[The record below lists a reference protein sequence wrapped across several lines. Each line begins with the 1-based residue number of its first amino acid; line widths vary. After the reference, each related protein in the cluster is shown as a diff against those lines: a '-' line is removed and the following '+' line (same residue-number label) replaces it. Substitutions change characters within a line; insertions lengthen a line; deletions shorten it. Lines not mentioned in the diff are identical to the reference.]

1 MDDKLN
7 RYLGNKSLEEL
18 GTLRGLVS
26 SICRDYDNS
35 LVNYATMNDDR
46 SFTKMTKDKIKELEE
61 ENKRLRKTVVMQEM
75 EYNQLLKSY
84 NRLAKE
90 LEEAKANR
98 SPFTIFKK

>member
-1 MDDKLN
+1 MNESLKALLNEQYKLVA
-7 RYLGNKSLEEL
+7 EL
-18 GTLRGLVS
+18 R
-26 SICRDYDNS
+26 
-35 LVNYATMNDDR
+35 
-46 SFTKMTKDKIKELEE
+46 E

>member
-1 MDDKLN
+1 MKDNVK
-7 RYLGNKSLEEL
+7 Y
-18 GTLRGLVS
+18 VS
-26 SICRDYDNS
+26 VWMY
-35 LVNYATMNDDR
+35 
-46 SFTKMTKDKIKELEE
+46 KQLEE

>member
-1 MDDKLN
+1 
-7 RYLGNKSLEEL
+7 
-18 GTLRGLVS
+18 
-26 SICRDYDNS
+26 
-35 LVNYATMNDDR
+35 
-46 SFTKMTKDKIKELEE
+46 MTKDKIKELEE
-61 ENKRLRKTVVMQEM
+61 ENKRLKKTVVMQEM